1 MRQVTGSG
9 RTGVRAWSALGRVL
23 ATTALAMAMAV
34 PVTLLAAAAA
44 GGGRAGATVVPHRP
58 AAGYRLLGG
67 DGGVFSFGSPFEGSA
82 AADPTRCP
90 PNTTDRDLPHG
101 TCWSMATTPTD
112 QGYWILNG
120 YTGAIT
126 AYGDAVSYGDRTASN
141 GGGADLWPASIALV
155 PTPSGHGYWM
165 LNVGLS
171 GLGSVMAFGDATFY
185 GDQVTPTPGVHV
197 GVPAGMAATPD
208 GHGYWIVDSDGGV
221 FAYGDAS
228 FFGSMGGRPLEA
240 NVVDMARTADGGGYW
255 LAAADGGVFAFGDA
269 VFGGSM
275 AGTDLAAPV
284 TGVAADPFGPG
295 YWLVGAD
302 GGVFALGGALFG
314 GSMAGHDLAQPV
326 FAISTVSVRPV

>member
-1 MRQVTGSG
+1 MRRVTGSG
-9 RTGVRAWSALGRVL
+9 RSGVRAWSALGRVL
-23 ATTALAMAMAV
+23 AMMALALVMAV
-34 PVTLLAAAAA
+34 PVALLGT
-44 GGGRAGATVVPHRP
+44 GGGRAGANVAPHRP
-58 AAGYRLLGG
+58 VAGYRLLGG

-82 AADPTRCP
+82 AADPARCP
-90 PNTTDRDLPHG
+90 PNTTDRDLPYG

-141 GGGADLWPASIALV
+141 GGGADLWPDSIALV
-155 PTPSGHGYWM
+155 PTPSGQGYWM

-171 GLGSVMAFGDATFY
+171 GLGSVVAFGDATFY
-185 GDQVTPTPGVHV
+185 GDQVTPAPGTSHV
-197 GVPAGMAATPD
+197 GVPVGMAATPD

-221 FAYGDAS
+221 FAYGDAT
-228 FFGSMGGRPLEA
+228 FDGSMGGQPLA
-240 NVVDMARTADGGGYW
+240 ADVVGVARTADGGGYW

-269 VFGGSM
+269 TFGGSM
-275 AGTDLAAPV
+275 AGTVLAAPV
-284 TGVAADPFGPG
+284 TGVAADPFGAG

-326 FAISTVSVRPV
+326 FAISTVSTSPI